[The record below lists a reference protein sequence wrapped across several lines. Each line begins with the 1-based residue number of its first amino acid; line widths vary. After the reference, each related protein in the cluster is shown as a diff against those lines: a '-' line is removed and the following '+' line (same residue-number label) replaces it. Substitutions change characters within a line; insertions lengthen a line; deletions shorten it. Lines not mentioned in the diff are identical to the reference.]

1 MTAVR
6 VKGVLELHECW
17 TQKLCAVLM
26 RVLLGLFTQS
36 QLSVQTLTVSVQP
49 PCAIA
54 YININE
60 QVKTW
65 QTSQILAAIPLFLG
79 TGSVTLTASV
89 ALLR

>member
-17 TQKLCAVLM
+17 TQKLRAVPM

-54 YININE
+54 CININE

-65 QTSQILAAIPLFLG
+65 QTSQTLAAIPLFLG
-79 TGSVTLTASV
+79 TGSAALTASV